1 MEWSDTMQTII
12 VNKVI
17 IGAMALFV
25 MLGFNSLW
33 FDNDNIDAKIYN
45 YNNGRFYG
53 ELMIKDRKLP
63 LIVSVNVDANNG
75 NSNEKTYNENKN
87 YNENKEYTEYKEN
100 IDKKELNDNKLYNE
114 QKDHNISNNINKKE
128 EIINKDDINKREN
141 INKKEEKHN
150 ENIKITDDY
159 TPGSIDI
166 VIENNVNKIKINRDM
181 GSKEMSDVD
190 KELYIEIIR
199 GTMDHVKTLNVP
211 ERKRLLDI
219 FKEFLKHINRPKE
232 SKIKWF
238 KW

>member
-1 MEWSDTMQTII
+1 MQIII

-17 IGAMALFV
+17 VGAMALFV

-33 FDNDNIDAKIYN
+33 FKSNNIDAKIYN

-53 ELMIKDRKLP
+53 ELIVKDKRLP
-63 LIVSVNVDANNG
+63 LIVSVDAENG
-75 NSNEKTYNENKN
+75 NNSSKKTYNENKN

-100 IDKKELNDNKLYNE
+100 IDKKEIYDNKQYNE

-141 INKKEEKHN
+141 INKKEEKFN

-166 VIENNVNKIKINRDM
+166 FIENNGNKVKINRDM

-190 KELYIEIIR
+190 KELCIEIVR
-199 GTMDHVKTLNVP
+199 GTMNHVKTLSVP
-211 ERKRLLDI
+211 EKKRMTSI
-219 FKEFLKHINRPKE
+219 FKGFLEHINRPKE

>member
-1 MEWSDTMQTII
+1 MQTII
-12 VNKVI
+12 VNKFI

-33 FDNDNIDAKIYN
+33 FKSNNIDAKIYN

-53 ELMIKDRKLP
+53 ELIVKDRKLP
-63 LIVSVNVDANNG
+63 LIVSVNADVNNG
-75 NSNEKTYNENKN
+75 SNSNEKTYNENKN

-100 IDKKELNDNKLYNE
+100 IDINENKLYNE
-114 QKDHNISNNINKKE
+114 QKEHNISNNINKKE
-128 EIINKDDINKREN
+128 EIINKDDQN
-141 INKKEEKHN
+141 INKKEEKFN
-150 ENIKITDDY
+150 ENVKITDDY

-166 VIENNVNKIKINRDM
+166 FIENNGQKVKINRDM

-190 KELYIEIIR
+190 KELCIEIIR
-199 GTMDHVKTLNVP
+199 GTMDHVKTLSVP

-219 FKEFLKHINRPKE
+219 FKGFLKHINRPKE

>member
-1 MEWSDTMQTII
+1 MQTVI

-63 LIVSVNVDANNG
+63 LIVSVDAENG
-75 NSNEKTYNENKN
+75 NGSNSNNEKTYNENKN

-100 IDKKELNDNKLYNE
+100 INKKEINDNKQYNE
-114 QKDHNISNNINKKE
+114 QKEHNISNNINKKE
-128 EIINKDDINKREN
+128 EIINKDDINKSEN
-141 INKKEEKHN
+141 INKKEEKFN

-190 KELYIEIIR
+190 KELCIEIIR

-219 FKEFLKHINRPKE
+219 FKGFLKHINRPKE
-232 SKIKWF
+232 NKIKWF

>member
-1 MEWSDTMQTII
+1 MQTII
-12 VNKVI
+12 VNKFI

-33 FDNDNIDAKIYN
+33 FKSNNIDAKIYN

-53 ELMIKDRKLP
+53 ELIVKDRKLP
-63 LIVSVNVDANNG
+63 LIVSVNADVNNG
-75 NSNEKTYNENKN
+75 SNSNEKTYNENKN

-100 IDKKELNDNKLYNE
+100 IDKKEINDNKQYGENKQYNE
-114 QKDHNISNNINKKE
+114 QKNHNISNNINKKE

-141 INKKEEKHN
+141 INKKEEKFN

-166 VIENNVNKIKINRDM
+166 FIENN
-181 GSKEMSDVD
+181 GSKVVIKRDIGSSRMSDIDEKCYEKIIDGVI
-190 KELYIEIIR
+190 KYIENDTNKKISSKVI
-199 GTMDHVKTLNVP
+199 DLVKGFKNYITKPKNG
-211 ERKRLLDI
+211 RL
-219 FKEFLKHINRPKE
+219 
-232 SKIKWF
+232 F

>member
-219 FKEFLKHINRPKE
+219 FKGFLKHINRPKE

>member
-1 MEWSDTMQTII
+1 MQTII

-33 FDNDNIDAKIYN
+33 FKNDNIDAKIYN
-45 YNNGRFYG
+45 YNNGKFYG
-53 ELMIKDRKLP
+53 ELIVRDRKLP
-63 LIVSVNVDANNG
+63 LIVSVDTDVNNG
-75 NSNEKTYNENKN
+75 SNNEKT

-100 IDKKELNDNKLYNE
+100 IDKKEINDNKLYNE
-114 QKDHNISNNINKKE
+114 QKEHNISNNINKKE

-141 INKKEEKHN
+141 INKKEEKFN

-166 VIENNVNKIKINRDM
+166 FIENNGNKVKINRDM

-190 KELYIEIIR
+190 KELCIEIVR
-199 GTMDHVKTLNVP
+199 GTMNHVKTLSVP
-211 ERKRLLDI
+211 EKKRMTSI
-219 FKEFLKHINRPKE
+219 FKGFLEHINRPKE

>member
-1 MEWSDTMQTII
+1 MQTII

-33 FDNDNIDAKIYN
+33 FNNDNINAKIYN

-53 ELMIKDRKLP
+53 KLMIKDRKLP
-63 LIVSVNVDANNG
+63 LIVSVNTDANNG
-75 NSNEKTYNENKN
+75 SNSNEKT

-100 IDKKELNDNKLYNE
+100 IDKKEINDNKQYNE

-141 INKKEEKHN
+141 INKKEEKFN

-159 TPGSIDI
+159 TPGSIDMI
-166 VIENNVNKIKINRDM
+166 IENNGNKIKINRDM

-190 KELYIEIIR
+190 KELCIEIIR